1 MQPSPDA
8 AGLAELTL
16 YLEMPR
22 VAVGSVREQSACR
35 QKPQENNPGELEES
49 RHRIREKLAVRGI
62 IS

>member
-49 RHRIREKLAVRGI
+49 RH
-62 IS
+62 